1 MLHCEYSL
9 PRSRLYRAAFRIDC
23 TAKCEYSKAFWPVYS
38 ACSKSGERRHRRVL
52 PCVNRLQEPARPM
65 RHSRESGNL
74 GRTDRRTPRLLLGG
88 DPDWIPAYA
97 GMTGETDGAVALPSE
112 PLNRHLICCSAAHR

>member
-9 PRSRLYRAAFRIDC
+9 PRSRLYRAAFRID
-23 TAKCEYSKAFWPVYS
+23 S

-97 GMTGETDGAVALPSE
+97 GMTGGRLMSRLPYLIGS
-112 PLNRHLICCSAAHR
+112 LNCLAPPCTGVVYG

>member
-9 PRSRLYRAAFRIDC
+9 PRSRLYRAAFRID
-23 TAKCEYSKAFWPVYS
+23 S